1 MNEIATNLVAYPKL
15 HYIFSSVSPATLTA
29 STMCTLK
36 GTKLLDELF
45 SNAWSRSNQL
55 IKVDPLQPDSKV
67 LSGAHIA
74 RGNCFLSDL
83 KRNVERFQRKITC
96 TEWSREAMKIGLCSV
111 PPAGHSTSLLCLLN
125 STSMHLLFK
134 NVIRQFVTLYKRKA
148 HVYHYT
154 QVRGF
159 EEAHFVDSQEIVLNL
174 IAQYTE
180 LQNQKGPK
188 ISRLQII

>member
-1 MNEIATNLVAYPKL
+1 MLFIR
-15 HYIFSSVSPATLTA
+15 
-29 STMCTLK
+29 
-36 GTKLLDELF
+36 LLDELF
-45 SNAWSRSNQL
+45 SNAWSRNNQL
-55 IKVDPLQPDSKV
+55 IKIDPLQPGSKI

-74 RGNCFLSDL
+74 RGNCFISDL
-83 KRNVERFQRKITC
+83 KRNIERFQRKSTC

-125 STSMHLLFK
+125 SSSMHLLFK
-134 NVIRQFVTLYKRKA
+134 NVIRQFVTLYKRKVLFVRHVDTLRVYMYIYHNIYLNGMIILQA

-159 EEAHFVDSQEIVLNL
+159 EEAHFVDSKEIVLNS
-174 IAQYTE
+174 IARYTE
-180 LQNQKGPK
+180 LQNRKGPK